1 MKGDVVLINEAQRPA
16 ARALVDAWLPEA
28 LGREGRFA
36 ITVAGESGSG
46 KSTTARALAEE
57 LDARGLPCAV
67 FQQDDYFRLPPK
79 TNDRARRE
87 DISWVGPGEVRLDLL
102 DDHLAAAREGT
113 ARVIKP
119 LVVYAEDRIT
129 EETVDLEGVAVV
141 LAEGTYTT
149 LLANAD
155 RRVFIARTYRETLE
169 DRRRRGREPF
179 DPFIERVLEIEHR
192 IISPHRARADAVID
206 GAFRVEFSRP

>member
-1 MKGDVVLINEAQRPA
+1 MKGDVVLIDDAQRPA
-16 ARALVDAWLPEA
+16 ARALVDVWLPEA
-28 LGREGRFA
+28 MGRGGRFA
-36 ITVAGESGSG
+36 VTVAGESGSG

-57 LDARGLPCAV
+57 FAARGLGCAV

-102 DDHLAAAREGT
+102 DEHLAAARAGA
-113 ARVIKP
+113 ARVTKP
-119 LVVYAEDRIT
+119 LVIYAEDRIT
-129 EETVDLEGVAVV
+129 EETIGLSGVAVAV
-141 LAEGTYTT
+141 AEGTYTT

-155 RRVFIARTYRETLE
+155 RRVFIARTYHETLE

-206 GAFRVEFSRP
+206 GDYRVEFLRP